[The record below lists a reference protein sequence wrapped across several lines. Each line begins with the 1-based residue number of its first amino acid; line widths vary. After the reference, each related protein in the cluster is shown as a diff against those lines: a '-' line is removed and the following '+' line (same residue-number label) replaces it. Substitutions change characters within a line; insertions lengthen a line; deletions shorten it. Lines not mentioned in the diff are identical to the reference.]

1 MKAITLSFLFVL
13 SFHSFSNAQNTG
25 LFEFREYQKAVANQT
40 RTSAG
45 EPGARYWL
53 NSSDYKLEA
62 YVDASKN
69 TLSGKGSIVYHNNSP
84 EVLKEIHLRL
94 YQDLYKRGTARIIP
108 VPVEDLTDGTYLG
121 SLKINGIRYIVDNK
135 PVEISRVNL
144 FYTDLCIYL
153 VDSIPSGGSGMIEL
167 EWSFAIPVSSSILR
181 RMGRYDGNFFFG
193 LWYPQVAVYD
203 DIRGWDDTPHLG
215 LKEFYNDFSNYDVT
229 VHVPDGYMVW
239 ATGECINI
247 QNVLDEKIIE
257 KLNFA
262 KINDSVVSIIAPED
276 HLRNIIKG
284 NTWHFTAEHVPD
296 FAFAVAKKYL
306 WKGTSIIA
314 DKRSD
319 RRVLVDI
326 VYPADSLRYSK
337 TIAVA
342 RDALLW
348 TSVEFPGIPFPYTHA
363 TSFFNGT
370 PEGVSM
376 EYPMIANDGIHSDQ
390 NIHNAIVV
398 HELFH
403 NYTPFFMGFNE
414 TQFGWMDEGWAEFL
428 ENKFRGDDFS
438 LHEQVDLPRYSDSAG
453 TLSDYPVITAEA
465 GISFSSFVF
474 LYLEKP
480 CIALLLLEELLG
492 EEAFTRAIKDF
503 MSEWNGK
510 HPTPYDFFYTFSRF
524 SGDDINWFWKAC
536 YFEYGYADLGIKS
549 VDRNRIIIER
559 KGSIPLSIRL
569 EITYDDNSQE
579 KIYRNL
585 NIWKTGITE
594 YPVKL
599 KTRKAVKK
607 IVLGDKLIP
616 DIDNSN
622 NVYQR

>member
-1 MKAITLSFLFVL
+1 MKTIKLSILFVL
-13 SFHSFSNAQNTG
+13 VISGLAEAQNSR
-25 LFEFREYQKAVANQT
+25 LFEFREFQKAVINQT
-40 RTSAG
+40 RSRNG
-45 EPGARYWL
+45 EPGAGYWQ
-53 NSSDYKLEA
+53 NSSDYKIEA
-62 YVDASKN
+62 SVDASKN
-69 TLSGKGSIVYHNNSP
+69 ILYGKGSIVYHNNSP
-84 EVLKEIHLRL
+84 ASIKDIHLRL
-94 YQDLYKRGTARIIP
+94 YQNLYKSGTARTLP
-108 VPVEDLTDGTYLG
+108 VPQEDLNDGTYIE
-121 SLKINGIRYIVDNK
+121 SLKINGIRYLIDNK
-135 PVEISRVNL
+135 PVNNSTVTV
-144 FYTDLCIYL
+144 FCTDLCIHL
-153 VDSIPSGGSGMIEL
+153 VDSIPSGESGMIEL
-167 EWSFAIPVSSSILR
+167 EWNFAIPSSSSALK
-181 RMGRYDGNFFFG
+181 RMGRYEDNFFFG

-215 LKEFYNDFSNYDVT
+215 LKEFYNDFNNYDVT
-229 VHVPDGYMVW
+229 VNVPEGYMVW
-239 ATGECINI
+239 GTGECDNL
-247 QNVLDEKIIE
+247 NSVLDEKIIE

-262 KINDSVVSIIAPED
+262 RSYDSIVSIIAPED
-276 HLRNIIKG
+276 RQRNIIKG
-284 NTWHFTAEHVPD
+284 NIWHFRAGHVPD
-296 FAFAVAKKYL
+296 FAFAVTKNFL
-306 WKGTSIIA
+306 WKGTSIIV
-314 DKRSD
+314 DKQSN

-370 PEGVSM
+370 PDGVSM
-376 EYPMIANDGIHSDQ
+376 EFPMIANDGIHADH
-390 NIHNAIVV
+390 NLHNAIVA

-403 NYTPFFMGFNE
+403 NYTPFYMGFNE

-438 LHEQVDLPRYSDSAG
+438 LYQLDLPGYTDKAG
-453 TLSDYPVITAEA
+453 ILSDYPVITAEV
-465 GISFSSFVF
+465 GMSFSSFKF

-480 CIALLLLEELLG
+480 CIILLLLEELTG
-492 EEAFTRAIKDF
+492 EEAFLQATKSF
-503 MSEWNGK
+503 MNSWNGK
-510 HPTPYDFFYTFSRF
+510 HPSPYDFFNTFNRF
-524 SGDDINWFWKAC
+524 APEDINWFWKAC
-536 YFEYGYADLGIKS
+536 YFDYGYADLGIKS

-559 KGSIPLSIRL
+559 KGSIPVSIRL

-579 KIYRNL
+579 KICRNL

-599 KTRKAVKK
+599 KTRKDVKK
-607 IVLGDKLIP
+607 IILGDKLIP